1 MQVTAAG
8 FLLFYLILSRYD
20 YDMHVDSLLPG
31 QLCLA
36 ILFSS
41 EQCLQVERV
50 CLQHVQMVNK
60 TGTGQNCDNQN
71 GNTAT
76 HPKWRQPKQR
86 HFQNGDKPHRFGM
99 SLI

>member
-1 MQVTAAG
+1 MRAERLVQVTAAG

-20 YDMHVDSLLPG
+20 YDMHVDSLLPD

-41 EQCLQVERV
+41 EQCLQFERV

-60 TGTGQNCDNQN
+60 TGIGQNGDNQN
-71 GNTAT
+71 SDTSKTVTNPTVLVC
-76 HPKWRQPKQR
+76 R
-86 HFQNGDKPHRFGM
+86 
-99 SLI
+99 